1 MRVVFSVSNWPGHW
15 FSMVPL
21 GWALQAAGHEVK
33 VLCTPCQSE
42 PITHAGLMP
51 VPVLE
56 AMDMTVRGRLH
67 NYRKARAGT
76 WAFTGLP
83 PPPLTGQPL
92 TSLDEFDMDTWSKE
106 NHDWAIG
113 VTARSCDAAV
123 DFARWWQPHLVL
135 NDLMSLEGPLVGR
148 ALNIPALLH
157 LWGPIGPQDD
167 VPGAPPGA
175 SFVPMDPSNAFARH
189 HAGQMGPEVYQHVID
204 PSPPTAHPPL
214 DAHRIPIRHIPYNG
228 PGALP
233 PAPASYHGTKPR
245 ICVVWGTSV
254 SGVYGPASF
263 AVPRIIEALA
273 DLDVEVLLTLTGAD
287 RERITQSGPLPP
299 GVRLLERTP
308 LHLLLPA
315 CDAVIHHGGAGCT
328 MTALA
333 AGIPQLAIH
342 AGSDQEVIADRLAGV
357 RAAQSLP
364 NAHADPHAI
373 RTAVR
378 RLLDDPVHRRTAT
391 QLRQEMTTLPTP
403 AELLDT
409 LTALA
414 H

>member
-33 VLCTPCQSE
+33 VLCTPCQTE
-42 PITHAGLMP
+42 PLTHAGLLA

-83 PPPLTGQPL
+83 LHPLTGEQL
-92 TSLDEFDMDTWSKE
+92 TSLDAFDMDTWSKE
-106 NHDWAIG
+106 NHDWAVG

-123 DFARWWQPHLVL
+123 DFARWWRPELVV

-148 ALNIPALLH
+148 ALNVPALLH
-157 LWGPIGPQDD
+157 LWGPMGPQDP

-175 SFVPMDPSNAFARH
+175 SFVPMDPSDAFSRH
-189 HAGQMGPEVYQHVID
+189 HAGRMGPDVYEHVID
-204 PSPPTAHPPL
+204 PSPTTARPPL
-214 DAHRIPIRHIPYNG
+214 DAHRIPVRHVPYNG
-228 PGALP
+228 PGAVP
-233 PAPASYHGTKPR
+233 PSLTGHHGTKPR

-263 AVPRIIEALA
+263 AVPRILEALA

-287 RERITQSGPLPP
+287 RARITQAGPLPP

-308 LHLLLPA
+308 CTCCCRPA
-315 CDAVIHHGGAGCT
+315 T
-328 MTALA
+328 
-333 AGIPQLAIH
+333 
-342 AGSDQEVIADRLAGV
+342 R
-357 RAAQSLP
+357 
-364 NAHADPHAI
+364 
-373 RTAVR
+373 
-378 RLLDDPVHRRTAT
+378 
-391 QLRQEMTTLPTP
+391 
-403 AELLDT
+403 
-409 LTALA
+409 
-414 H
+414 